1 MLIQFLLIPLNLLGL
16 WNVVSGELNEVEV
29 ARVVQMLAEG
39 HTQRYAA
46 EQLGVSPSVINHAYT
61 CKLVC
66 MAEDHAKA
74 ADVSRPPSK
83 IVICNCLLVGT
94 ARVQQDP

>member
-1 MLIQFLLIPLNLLGL
+1 M
-16 WNVVSGELNEVEV
+16 WNVVNGELTEVEV

-46 EQLGVSPSVINHAYT
+46 EQLGVSPVSLIVHIIAT
-61 CKLVC
+61 CKMVC
-66 MAEDHAKA
+66 MAEDQAKA
-74 ADVSRPPSK
+74 ADVSQPPSK
-83 IVICNCLLVGT
+83 TVICSCLLVGT